1 MSNSYYSDIYS
12 KRLNRYGKDYQ
23 SRIEGRRA
31 KEFED
36 FLLKTPNRVDFEYE
50 GTLVAAAL
58 EQYKQDYSETQ
69 GYLLTTKDILIPS
82 GTIIS
87 FSDRTD
93 KINHWMIWWQE
104 QIKTSGY
111 NRYVI
116 LKMSHLVEW
125 SKDGVRNKQWSF
137 FSSPGARTVRD
148 TAISGAEGAIFMEN
162 NNSYMFITP
171 YHKDF
176 TRDSYLEM
184 PNGEQISA
192 YRVVEF
198 DNIATPGVSYLTV
211 ESVAKKDNTPTP
223 VKGAGDKEQDFF
235 WLGGNQ

>member
-1 MSNSYYSDIYS
+1 MSDYIEIYR
-12 KRLNRYGKDYQ
+12 KRLNRYGKDYA
-23 SRIEGRRA
+23 SRIEGKRA
-31 KEFED
+31 REFED
-36 FLLKTPNRVDFEYE
+36 FLLKTPNRVDFEYK
-50 GTLVAAAL
+50 GDLVAGVL
-58 EQYKQDYSETQ
+58 EQYKQDHSETQ
-69 GYLLTTKDILIPS
+69 GYLLTTRETELPS
-82 GTIIS
+82 GTVIT
-87 FSDRTD
+87 F
-93 KINHWMIWWQE
+93 KNKNNQNQNWMVWWQE

-116 LKMSHLVEW
+116 LKMSHLIEW
-125 SKDGVRNKQWSF
+125 SKDGVKNKQWSF
-137 FSSPGARTVRD
+137 FSSPGARAVRD
-148 TAISGAEGAIFMEN
+148 TAISGAEGALFMEN

-198 DNIATPGVSYLTV
+198 DNIATPGVSYLTI
-211 ESVAKKDNTPTP
+211 ESIAKRDNTPTP
-223 VKGAGDKEQDFF
+223 VKGADDKEQDFF